1 MRKQKIYEI
10 TADMLW
16 KMWMELDT
24 ALMYTIPQMALIL
37 SYFTCDELPNNLP
50 SSTER
55 VNPLLTLF
63 NDPQQSVTHTETSCI
78 CVFKCIPR

>member
-1 MRKQKIYEI
+1 VRKQKIYEI
-10 TADMLW
+10 TADILW

-24 ALMYTIPQMALIL
+24 VLTHAMPHVAPIL

-50 SSTER
+50 SCTEP

-63 NDPQQSVTHTETSCI
+63 SNPQQSVTHTDTRCI
-78 CVFKCIPR
+78 F

>member
-10 TADMLW
+10 IADTLW

-24 ALMYTIPQMALIL
+24 ALMYAVPQVALIL

-50 SSTER
+50 SCTEP
-55 VNPLLTLF
+55 VNPFLALF
-63 NDPQQSVTHTETSCI
+63 TDPQQSETHTETRCI
-78 CVFKCIPR
+78 CILKFISR